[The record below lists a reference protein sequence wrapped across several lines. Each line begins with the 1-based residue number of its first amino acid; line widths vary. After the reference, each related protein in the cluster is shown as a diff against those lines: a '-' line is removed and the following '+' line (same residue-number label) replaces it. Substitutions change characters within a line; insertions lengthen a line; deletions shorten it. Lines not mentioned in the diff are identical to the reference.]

1 MLCNKIKSNFNLDF
15 VLFHEILD
23 TDEMG
28 FFSKIVN
35 EGKNFANTK
44 QEIDD
49 YMRLVREKYEKEVEN
64 ISAMTLEQIELRRK
78 RYANRKR

>member
-1 MLCNKIKSNFNLDF
+1 MLN
-15 VLFHEILD
+15 
-23 TDEMG
+23 TAEMG

-35 EGKNFANTK
+35 EGKNFANTT

-49 YMRLVREKYEKEVEN
+49 YMRLIREKYEKETEN

>member
-1 MLCNKIKSNFNLDF
+1 M
-15 VLFHEILD
+15 LFHEILD
-23 TDEMG
+23 TNEMG
-28 FFSKIVN
+28 FFSKIIN
-35 EGKNFANTK
+35 EGKNFSNTT

-49 YMRLVREKYEKEVEN
+49 YMRLVREKYEKKAEN